1 LSDANVEYVKEILL
15 ARNEKPCEKCGHC
28 PTCGRVNAAPRY
40 PYYPWTVP
48 YPISQPYWWTTSSGT
63 SANPPGGITY
73 SA

>member
-1 LSDANVEYVKEILL
+1 MK
-15 ARNEKPCEKCGHC
+15 NEKPCEKCGHC

-40 PYYPWTVP
+40 PNYPYYPWTVP
-48 YPISQPYWWTTSSGT
+48 YPTSQPYWWTTSSGT